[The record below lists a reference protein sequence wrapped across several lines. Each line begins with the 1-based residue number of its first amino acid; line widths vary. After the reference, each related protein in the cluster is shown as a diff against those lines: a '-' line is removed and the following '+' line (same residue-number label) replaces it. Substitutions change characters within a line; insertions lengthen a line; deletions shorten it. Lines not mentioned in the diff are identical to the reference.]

1 MANTNEKCF
10 PEAYHIQ
17 LIPKADS
24 TTRLLDS
31 CTLANLPEPIPFI
44 ERSTSQ
50 EFNTPD
56 EAALNWSLIF
66 NNSSKAP
73 VKYRLILLKQSEE
86 NITL

>member
-1 MANTNEKCF
+1 MEKVCVF
-10 PEAYHIQ
+10 PFYRFIKNLALGTKI
-17 LIPKADS
+17 LF
-24 TTRLLDS
+24 LLS

-66 NNSSKAP
+66 NDSSKARNRE
-73 VKYRLILLKQSEE
+73 VSTYIVETERGKYH
-86 NITL
+86 T